1 VDLPFIGWHGVI
13 TIFVYA
19 LTILGVTLYLATRG
33 VSRKSL
39 SGFYLAGKG
48 LGPLLLFFTLFA
60 TQYSGNTVIG
70 YPASAYR
77 IGFAWWQ
84 SVPYMVLVIA
94 GYLLFAP
101 RLYVVSKKYGFVTP
115 SDWFDKRFNSKAVT
129 LVATLL
135 MAYGLLNYLLEQL
148 VAMGQAISGLTAG
161 VIPYI
166 YGVLFLVVIMLVYE
180 WMGGM
185 KAVAL
190 ADFVNGVVILA
201 GVIGFLFLAW
211 SNFGSLGDAT
221 EYLAATAPEKVGV
234 PPLQTSTNWI
244 SMYVL
249 VGIGAAV
256 YPHAIQRIYAAESE
270 RTLKKSLL
278 RMAWMPFFTTG
289 VVFIIGVIGTQAFPG
304 LDRMQS
310 EQLVGMMAA
319 GIAGKSTLNYWLMM
333 LLFSGVIGAIM
344 STTDS
349 VILSLSSLLSNDI
362 YGKLIKPEADEA
374 EKVLWGKVVGIILVF
389 LLLVIAWK
397 PPATL
402 VEIFTL
408 KFEVLIQVAPAF
420 LLGLYWK
427 GLSKT
432 GVLLGMLS
440 GAVLAGGM
448 TFSGMKTLW
457 GWHGGV
463 LGLAL
468 NIVVSV
474 IFSLLFPDSKE
485 EQERA
490 EEVYSWV
497 VRD

>member
-1 VDLPFIGWHGVI
+1 MKLPFIGWHGVI
-13 TIFVYA
+13 TIVAYA
-19 LTILGVTLYLATRG
+19 LFILGSTLYLATRG
-33 VSRKSL
+33 VSRKNL
-39 SGFYLAGKG
+39 SSFYLANKG

-70 YPASAYR
+70 YPATAYR
-77 IGFAWWQ
+77 LGFAWWQ

-101 RLYVVSKKYGFVTP
+101 RLHVVSKKYGFVTP

-166 YGVLFLVVIMLVYE
+166 YGVIFLVSIMLIYE

-190 ADFVNGVVILA
+190 ADFINGVVILI
-201 GVIGFLFLAW
+201 GVIGFVLLAW
-211 SNFGSLGDAT
+211 ANFGSLSSATQNLIAT
-221 EYLAATAPEKVGV
+221 EPKKVAV
-234 PPLQTSTNWI
+234 PPLQTSVNWI
-244 SMYVL
+244 SMYIL

-256 YPHAIQRIYAAESE
+256 YPHAIQRIYAADSE
-270 RTLKKSLL
+270 KTLKKSLL

-289 VVFIIGVIGTQAFPG
+289 VVFLIGIIGTQAFPG
-304 LDRMQS
+304 LDKMQS
-310 EQLVGMMAA
+310 EQLVGMMANV
-319 GIAGKSTLNYWLMM
+319 IAGKSAFNYWFMM
-333 LLFSGVIGAIM
+333 LLFSGVIAAIM

-349 VILSLSSLLSNDI
+349 VLLSLSSLLSNDI
-362 YGKLIKPEADEA
+362 YGKVIKPNADEA
-374 EKVLWGKVVGIILVF
+374 EKVIWGKIAGIILVF
-389 LLLVIAWK
+389 CLLWIAWK

-420 LLGLYWK
+420 LLGLYWR

-440 GAVLAGGM
+440 GAILAGGM

-463 LGLAL
+463 LGLGL
-468 NIVVSV
+468 NIVIAVV
-474 IFSLLFPDSKE
+474 FSLLFPDKKE
-485 EQERA
+485 EQEQA

-497 VRD
+497 VQD

>member
-1 VDLPFIGWHGVI
+1 MD
-13 TIFVYA
+13 
-19 LTILGVTLYLATRG
+19 
-33 VSRKSL
+33 
-39 SGFYLAGKG
+39 LAGAHSNHLVG
-48 LGPLLLFFTLFA
+48 GSMVPTSGCYRTYNHRLSLLGTYLSD
-60 TQYSGNTVIG
+60 YDR
-70 YPASAYR
+70 SA
-77 IGFAWWQ
+77 
-84 SVPYMVLVIA
+84 
-94 GYLLFAP
+94 
-101 RLYVVSKKYGFVTP
+101 VSFPG
-115 SDWFDKRFNSKAVT
+115 
-129 LVATLL
+129 
-135 MAYGLLNYLLEQL
+135 QL

-256 YPHAIQRIYAAESE
+256 YPHAIQRIYASESE

-319 GIAGKSTLNYWLMM
+319 VIAGKSTFNYWFMM
-333 LLFSGVIGAIM
+333 LLFCGVIAAIM

>member
-1 VDLPFIGWHGVI
+1 MKLPFIGWHGVI
-13 TIFVYA
+13 TIVAYA
-19 LTILGVTLYLATRG
+19 LFILGSTLYLATRG
-33 VSRKSL
+33 VSRKNL
-39 SGFYLAGKG
+39 SSFYLANKG

-70 YPASAYR
+70 YPATAYR
-77 IGFAWWQ
+77 LGFAWWQ

-101 RLYVVSKKYGFVTP
+101 RLHVVSKKYGFVTP

-166 YGVLFLVVIMLVYE
+166 YGVIFLVTIMLIYE

-190 ADFVNGVVILA
+190 ADFINGVVILI
-201 GVIGFLFLAW
+201 GVIGFVLLAW
-211 SNFGSLGDAT
+211 ANFGSLSSAT
-221 EYLAATAPEKVGV
+221 QNLIATAPKKVAV
-234 PPLQTSTNWI
+234 PPLQTSVNWI
-244 SMYVL
+244 SMYIL

-270 RTLKKSLL
+270 KTLKKSLL

-289 VVFIIGVIGTQAFPG
+289 VVFLIGIIGTQAFPG
-304 LDRMQS
+304 LDKMQS
-310 EQLVGMMAA
+310 EQLVGMMANV
-319 GIAGKSTLNYWLMM
+319 IAGKSAFNYWFMM
-333 LLFSGVIGAIM
+333 LLFSGVIAAIM

-349 VILSLSSLLSNDI
+349 VLLSLSSLLSNDI
-362 YGKLIKPEADEA
+362 YGKVIKPNADEA
-374 EKVLWGKVVGIILVF
+374 EKVIWGKIAGIILVF
-389 LLLVIAWK
+389 CLLWIAWK

-420 LLGLYWK
+420 LLGLYWR

-440 GAVLAGGM
+440 GAILAGGM

-463 LGLAL
+463 LGLGL
-468 NIVVSV
+468 NIAIAVV
-474 IFSLLFPDSKE
+474 FSLLFPDKKE
-485 EQERA
+485 EQEQA

-497 VRD
+497 VQD

>member
-1 VDLPFIGWHGVI
+1 MKLPFIGWHGVI
-13 TIFVYA
+13 TIGAYA
-19 LTILGVTLYLATRG
+19 LFIFGTTLYLATRG

-39 SGFYLAGKG
+39 SSFYLANKG
-48 LGPLLLFFTLFA
+48 LGPLVLFFTLFS
-60 TQYSGNTVIG
+60 TQYSGNTVVG
-70 YPASAYR
+70 YPAAAYR

-84 SVPYMVLVIA
+84 SVPYMVMVIV

-101 RLYVVSKKYGFVTP
+101 RLHVISKKYGFVTP
-115 SDWFDKRFNSKAVT
+115 SDWFEKRFNSKAVT

-166 YGVLFLVVIMLVYE
+166 YGVVFLIVIMLVYE
-180 WMGGM
+180 WMGGL

-190 ADFVNGVVILA
+190 ADSINGVVILA
-201 GVIGFLFLAW
+201 GVIGFVVLAW
-211 SNFGSLGDAT
+211 TNFGSLGSAT
-221 EYLAATAPEKVGV
+221 QNLAAAAPQKVEV
-234 PPLQTSTNWI
+234 PPIRTSMNWI
-244 SMYVL
+244 SMYIL

-256 YPHAIQRIYAAESE
+256 YPHAIQRIYAADSE
-270 RTLKKSLL
+270 MTLKKSLL

-289 VVFIIGVIGTQAFPG
+289 VVFIIGIIGTQAFPG
-304 LDRMQS
+304 LNRMES
-310 EQLVGMMAA
+310 EHLVGMMANA
-319 GIAGKSTLNYWLMM
+319 IAVKSTFNYWVMM
-333 LLFSGVIGAIM
+333 LLFSGVIAAIM

-362 YGKLIKPEADEA
+362 YGKVIKPDADEG
-374 EKVLWGKVVGIILVF
+374 EKVLWGKIAGIILVF
-389 LLLVIAWK
+389 LLLLIAWK

-408 KFEVLIQVAPAF
+408 KFEVLIQIAPAF

-427 GLSKT
+427 RLSKT

-440 GAVLAGGM
+440 GAALAGGM
-448 TFSGMKTLW
+448 TFSGVKTMW

-468 NIVVSV
+468 NIVVAV
-474 IFSLLFPDSKE
+474 IFSFLFPDKKE

-497 VRD
+497 VQD

>member
-1 VDLPFIGWHGVI
+1 VNLPFIGWHGVI
-13 TIFVYA
+13 TIALYA
-19 LTILGVTLYLATRG
+19 LFILGTTLYLATKG

-39 SGFYLAGKG
+39 SGFYLADKG
-48 LGPLLLFFTLFA
+48 LGPLLLFFTLFS

-70 YPASAYR
+70 YPATAYR
-77 IGFAWWQ
+77 MGFAWWM
-84 SVPYMVLVIA
+84 SVPYMVMVIV
-94 GYLLFAP
+94 GYMLFAP
-101 RLYVVSKKYGFVTP
+101 RLHVVSKKFGFVTP
-115 SDWFDKRFNSKAVT
+115 SDWFDKRFNSKPVT

-166 YGVLFLVVIMLVYE
+166 YGVLFLVAIMLVYE

-190 ADFVNGVVILA
+190 ADFINGMVILA
-201 GVIGFLFLAW
+201 GVIGFVILAW
-211 SNFGSLGDAT
+211 VNFGSLSS
-221 EYLAATAPEKVGV
+221 ATANLAQTAPSRVVV
-234 PPLQTSTNWI
+234 PPIQTSMNWL
-244 SMYVL
+244 SYYVL

-256 YPHAIQRIYAAESE
+256 YPHAIQRIYAADSE
-270 RTLKKSLL
+270 RTLKKSLM
-278 RMAWMPFFTTG
+278 RMTWMPFFTTA
-289 VVFIIGVIGTQAFPG
+289 VVLIIGIIGTQAFPG
-304 LDRMQS
+304 LDKMGS
-310 EQLVGMMAA
+310 EQLVGMMANV
-319 GIAGKSTLNYWLMM
+319 IAGKSTFNYWFMM
-333 LLFSGVIGAIM
+333 LLFSGVIAAIM

-362 YGKLIKPEADEA
+362 YGKLINPKADEGQ
-374 EKVLWGKVVGIILVF
+374 KVIWGKVVGIILVF
-389 LLLVIAWK
+389 LLLLIAWK

-440 GAVLAGGM
+440 GAVLAGVM
-448 TFSGMKTLW
+448 TFSGVKTFY

-468 NIVVSV
+468 NLVVSIV
-474 IFSLLFPDSKE
+474 LSFVFPDSPT
-485 EQERA
+485 EQQAA
-490 EEVYSWV
+490 EEAYAWT

>member
-1 VDLPFIGWHGVI
+1 MKLPFIGWHGVI
-13 TIFVYA
+13 TIAAYA
-19 LTILGVTLYLATRG
+19 LFILGTTLYLATRG

-39 SGFYLAGKG
+39 SSFYLANKG
-48 LGPLLLFFTLFA
+48 LGPLLLFFTLFS

-101 RLYVVSKKYGFVTP
+101 RLHVVSKKYGFVTP

-135 MAYGLLNYLLEQL
+135 MTYGLLNYLLEQL

-166 YGVLFLVVIMLVYE
+166 YGVLFLVAIMLVYE

-190 ADFVNGVVILA
+190 ADFINGIVILA
-201 GVIGFLFLAW
+201 GVIGFVFLAW
-211 SNFGSLGDAT
+211 ANFGSLSSAT
-221 EYLAATAPEKVGV
+221 QNLIATAPKKVAV
-234 PPLQTSTNWI
+234 PPIQTSINWI
-244 SMYVL
+244 SMYIL

-256 YPHAIQRIYAAESE
+256 YPHAIQRIYAADSE
-270 RTLKKSLL
+270 MTLKKSLL
-278 RMAWMPFFTTG
+278 RMAWMPFFTTA
-289 VVFIIGVIGTQAFPG
+289 VAFIIGIIGTQAFPG
-304 LDRMQS
+304 LDKMQS
-310 EQLVGMMAA
+310 EQLVGMMANV
-319 GIAGKSTLNYWLMM
+319 IAAKSTFNYWLMM
-333 LLFSGVIGAIM
+333 LLFSSVIAAIM

-362 YGKLIKPEADEA
+362 YGKVIKPDADEG
-374 EKVLWGKVVGIILVF
+374 EKVLWGKIAGMILVF
-389 LLLVIAWK
+389 LLLLIAWK

-448 TFSGMKTLW
+448 TFSGVKTMW

-474 IFSLLFPDSKE
+474 IFSLVFPDKKE
-485 EQERA
+485 EQDRA

>member
-1 VDLPFIGWHGVI
+1 MNLPFIGWHGVI
-13 TIFVYA
+13 VIVAYA
-19 LTILGVTLYLATRG
+19 LTILGSTLYLATRG
-33 VSRKSL
+33 VKRNSL
-39 SGFYLAGKG
+39 SGFYLANKG
-48 LGPLLLFFTLFA
+48 LGPLLLFFTLFS

-70 YPASAYR
+70 YPANAYR

-135 MAYGLLNYLLEQL
+135 MTYGLLNYLLEQL
-148 VAMGQAISGLTAG
+148 VATGQAISGLTAG

-166 YGVLFLVVIMLVYE
+166 YGVLFLLAMMLVYVS
-180 WMGGM
+180 MGGL
-185 KAVAL
+185 KAVAF
-190 ADFVNGVVILA
+190 ADFINGVVILT
-201 GVIGFLFLAW
+201 GVLGFLFLAW
-211 SNFGSLGDAT
+211 TNFGSLSSAT
-221 EYLAATAPEKVGV
+221 QNLVATAPQKVEV
-234 PPLQTSTNWI
+234 PPIQTSINWI
-244 SMYVL
+244 SMYIL

-256 YPHAIQRIYAAESE
+256 YPQAIQRIYAADSE
-270 RTLKKSLL
+270 MTLKKSLL
-278 RMAWMPFFTTG
+278 RMAWMPFLTTG
-289 VVFIIGVIGTQAFPG
+289 IVFVIGIIGTQAFPG
-304 LDRMQS
+304 LSKMQS
-310 EQLVGMMAA
+310 EQLVGMMANV
-319 GIAGKSTLNYWLMM
+319 IAGKSAFHYWFMM
-333 LLFSGVIGAIM
+333 LVFCGVIAAIQ

-349 VILSLSSLLSNDI
+349 VVLTLSSVLSNDI
-362 YGKLIKPEADEA
+362 YGKFIKPNADEA
-374 EKVLWGKVVGIILVF
+374 EKVRWGKIVGVILVF
-389 LLLVIAWK
+389 LLLLVAWK

-440 GAVLAGGM
+440 GAVLAGGL
-448 TFSGMKTLW
+448 TFSGIKTLW

-474 IFSLLFPDSKE
+474 IFSLLFPDKKE

-490 EEVYSWV
+490 EQAYSWV

>member
-1 VDLPFIGWHGVI
+1 MDLPFIGWHGVI

-190 ADFVNGVVILA
+190 ADFVNGIVILA

-319 GIAGKSTLNYWLMM
+319 VIAGKSTFNYWFMM
-333 LLFSGVIGAIM
+333 LLFCGVIAAIM

>member
-1 VDLPFIGWHGVI
+1 MDLPFIGWHGVI

-190 ADFVNGVVILA
+190 ADFVNGIVILA

-221 EYLAATAPEKVGV
+221 EYMAATAPEKVGV